1 MSAESSPTARAL
13 LVLELLQNRPGSTA
27 GELAS
32 ALGVSERAARRYIGI
47 LREAEIPV
55 LTTRGRHGGYAV
67 GRGVR
72 LPPLV
77 FSATEA
83 LGVVMAVL
91 EGHHEGA
98 DTDDP
103 VANALRKI
111 MRALPEAVA
120 AQAELVRRTAR
131 PVPDRHAAPAD
142 PSITA
147 QLVHA
152 SSLRR
157 LVRMGYRHE
166 DGTQWSSR
174 VEPWAVV
181 VRQGRW
187 YLLSRRAS
195 NGAVRTYRVDRIRS
209 VDLLEEVFEPP
220 ADLDPVAMLERNF
233 AIGWEYPTEVLIDA
247 AAERMADWLS
257 PTVGR
262 LEPVDEQ
269 TCRLVGST
277 SDPEWY
283 AEVLAG
289 IPAPFRIVRGPEI
302 RRAARELAGRL
313 LAAADTGEDD
323 APAGVGRTAPSTR

>member
-1 MSAESSPTARAL
+1 METSPTSRAL
-13 LVLELLQNRPGSTA
+13 QVLELLQNQPGTTA
-27 GELAS
+27 DQLAS
-32 ALGVSERAARRYIGI
+32 ALGVTERAARRYVGI
-47 LREAEIPV
+47 LREAEIPI
-55 LTTRGRHGGYAV
+55 LSTRGRYGGYSV

-91 EGHHEGA
+91 EGHHDAA
-98 DTDDP
+98 DSGDP

-131 PVPDRHAAPAD
+131 PAPDRHAAPAD

-152 SSLRR
+152 CSLRR
-157 LVRMGYRHE
+157 QVRIEYQYEG
-166 DGTQWSSR
+166 GVAWSKA

-187 YLLSRRAS
+187 YLVSRRAD
-195 NGAVRTYRVDRIRS
+195 NEAIRTYRLDRVRG
-209 VDLLEEVFEPP
+209 VQQLEDAFEPP
-220 ADLDPVAMLERNF
+220 ADLDPVTVLEENF
-233 AIGWEYPTEVLIDA
+233 AIGWEYPTEVVIDA
-247 AAERMADWLS
+247 PADQMAHWIS
-257 PTVGR
+257 RTVGR
-262 LEPVDEQ
+262 IEPIDDNH
-269 TCRLVGST
+269 CRLVGST

-283 AEVLAG
+283 AEVLAS
-289 IPAPFRIVRGPEI
+289 IPTSFRVVSGPEVKK
-302 RRAARELAGRL
+302 AVGELAARL
-313 LAAADTGEDD
+313 LAACAEH
-323 APAGVGRTAPSTR
+323 